1 MITRLVRF
9 LFDALFPANRRALLV
24 VGVVTIF
31 EDKLDRCPTLADLEM
46 AMVLKNPLLTP
57 DELAVALDHAE
68 DTGLLVAFMGE
79 GQLMYTTTA
88 LADLVLDTPNGPQG
102 GKK

>member
-31 EDKLDRCPTLADLEM
+31 EDKLDRCPTTHDLEM
-46 AMVLKNPLLTP
+46 ALVHKNNLMTA
-57 DELAVALDHAE
+57 DELIVALDHAE
-68 DTGLLVAFMGE
+68 DTGLLVAFVGE
-79 GQLMYTTTA
+79 GLQWTTTA

-102 GKK
+102 GGK